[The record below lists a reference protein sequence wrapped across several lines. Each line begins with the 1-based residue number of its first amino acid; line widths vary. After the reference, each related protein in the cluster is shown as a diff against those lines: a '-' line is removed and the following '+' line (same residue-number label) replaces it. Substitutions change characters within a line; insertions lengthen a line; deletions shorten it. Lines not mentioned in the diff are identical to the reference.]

1 MHRLPVA
8 RKGRRERK
16 AKILGDF
23 GYYFSGGTSMRPIP
37 LARCALLAPFTAI
50 LNNIGAPTDTML
62 ARFHLPAHPAE
73 RPNDYFPLF
82 PALRFATAAQ
92 TSQGISD
99 FGFLAVQQLHLG
111 DLSEQ
116 LQTAVRHSPTLL
128 VALQQWCRFVQ
139 LEDTLIR
146 FWLEPHERSV
156 RLCNAIPRTAGML
169 HLEHTQWV
177 QNLMPIAVIRTFAG
191 ANWAPETIAFEAHY
205 TPSVETQS
213 LWPNTRFLSGQ
224 KSSWIDVPNSQLGLP
239 NPARNVP
246 HRSAGNEYQPIGTDT
261 VTALKLLLPSYL
273 DERVPNIAAVAEIA
287 GTSVRTL
294 QRELTAVG
302 LTYSDLLDQVRF
314 EKAVR
319 LLDATDA
326 KIIDV
331 AFATGYADPA
341 HFARAFRR
349 IAGVTPREF
358 RENSQAH

>member
-1 MHRLPVA
+1 
-8 RKGRRERK
+8 
-16 AKILGDF
+16 
-23 GYYFSGGTSMRPIP
+23 
-37 LARCALLAPFTAI
+37 
-50 LNNIGAPTDTML
+50 
-62 ARFHLPAHPAE
+62 
-73 RPNDYFPLF
+73 
-82 PALRFATAAQ
+82 
-92 TSQGISD
+92 
-99 FGFLAVQQLHLG
+99 
-111 DLSEQ
+111 
-116 LQTAVRHSPTLL
+116 
-128 VALQQWCRFVQ
+128 
-139 LEDTLIR
+139 
-146 FWLEPHERSV
+146 
-156 RLCNAIPRTAGML
+156 
-169 HLEHTQWV
+169 
-177 QNLMPIAVIRTFAG
+177 MPIAVIRTFAG